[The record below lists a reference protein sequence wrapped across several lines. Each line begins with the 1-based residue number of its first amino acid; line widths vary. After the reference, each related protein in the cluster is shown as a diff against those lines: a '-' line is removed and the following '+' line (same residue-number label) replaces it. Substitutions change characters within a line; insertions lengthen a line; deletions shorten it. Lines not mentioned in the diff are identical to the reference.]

1 MKKSIKLLGI
11 FGFLAILAIASCS
24 QQQPQQCPPLT
35 CDNSKLDEQ
44 LRAKETCENNIIE
57 QIMINCQNPAS
68 QELLRLS
75 DVCVSRDATSCKAY
89 VIDAGNPKTEP
100 MRIEENLRDC
110 LSYWTRQ
117 QLVAC

>member
-1 MKKSIKLLGI
+1 MKKKILLSV
-11 FGFLAILAIASCS
+11 FGFLAILAIASCT

-44 LRAKETCENNIIE
+44 LRTKETCENDIIE

-68 QELLRLS
+68 QSLFELS
-75 DVCVSRDATSCKAY
+75 DVCATRDASSCRAY
-89 VIDAGNPKTEP
+89 VLQGANKKTEP
-100 MRIEENLRDC
+100 IRIEENLRSC